1 MVPGLGKF
9 PPDTSED
16 SLKCSNSQNMKR
28 KKKFSQKKR
37 KKFKATTNFQFLK
50 YKENIF

>member
-28 KKKFSQKKR
+28 KKKFLKKVQSYC
-37 KKFKATTNFQFLK
+37 KVPIPQ
-50 YKENIF
+50 I